1 LVGSNIVR
9 YADDCKIF
17 TKSKYSARRV
27 KDSAIRFL
35 EGKMK
40 LKVNMEKTE
49 ARRAVAELNA
59 FIRGWINYYARSN
72 IARWIR
78 DKSSWIRRKIWCYLW
93 KQWKTADNRRKKLKE
108 LGRRTGGW
116 KNTPGACRAIGI
128 GEYPRLYALQSQ
140 L

>member
-1 LVGSNIVR
+1 MVGSNIVR

-78 DKSSWIRRKIWCYLW
+78 DKSSWIRRKIWCATYGSSG
-93 KQWKTADNRRKKLKE
+93 KPRITE
-108 LGRRTGGW
+108 GR
-116 KNTPGACRAIGI
+116 
-128 GEYPRLYALQSQ
+128 S
-140 L
+140 